1 VVRGDRQTAPQSLR
15 RRRDDGGATRFPSS
29 SGTAMPWSTPE
40 WGNMRQLFRGAVALG
55 AVAGIAV
62 AIPTVAQAAPG
73 PQAASSSRVTTEPA
87 GCATPLRPGAP
98 VCYSE
103 IRTDIHSVR
112 ANALSPHAT
121 PSGYGPSDLQSAY
134 ALASASAH
142 DGSGA
147 TVAVAE
153 LADDP
158 NLESDL
164 GTYRAQYGLSAC
176 TTANGCFR
184 KVNQS
189 GQQGNYP
196 GGDPGWG
203 TEASLDVDMVSAIC
217 PNCHILVV
225 EAGDLA
231 AAQNTAVSLGAQF
244 ISNSWGTG
252 DGSGD
257 AGMDA
262 DFNHAGVVDVAS
274 SGDSGYGVSYPATSR
289 YVVAAGGTTLN
300 RASNSRGWSETVWSG
315 AGAGCSSWESKP
327 TWQKDTGCGDR
338 TVADVSAI
346 ADPGTGVAVYDTYG
360 QGGWFVVGGTSVSSP
375 IIASVFALA
384 GAPSVP
390 AASVLYANPAGLNDV
405 TSGSDGSCSPSYLC
419 NGASGYDGPTGLGTP
434 NGLGAFIASGGGTPG
449 ATGPIVSGVSSSLCV
464 DDQASSTTNL
474 NPIQIW
480 GCNGSDAQQWTIA
493 AGNTLQ
499 VMGKCLDV
507 NSAGTTNG
515 TLVELYDCN
524 GTGAQVWQPQSNGA
538 LFNPNSGKCLD
549 DPNSSTA
556 EGTQLQIWDCNNTNA
571 QTWTLP

>member
-1 VVRGDRQTAPQSLR
+1 MRKFIP
-15 RRRDDGGATRFPSS
+15 GA
-29 SGTAMPWSTPE
+29 
-40 WGNMRQLFRGAVALG
+40 AVLA
-55 AVAGIAV
+55 AATGIALAFPV
-62 AIPTVAQAAPG
+62 AAQAAPA
-73 PQAASSSRVTTEPA
+73 PAPHAATSGHVTTAPA
-87 GCATPLRPGAP
+87 CAKPLHAGGP

-103 IRTDIHSVR
+103 VRTDITAVH

-121 PSGYGPSDLQSAY
+121 PSGYGPSDLRSAY
-134 ALASASAH
+134 NLTSAASSN
-142 DGSGA
+142 GGGA
-147 TVAVAE
+147 TVAVVE
-153 LADDP
+153 NADDP

-164 GTYRAQYGLSAC
+164 ATYRSQYGLAAC
-176 TTANGCFR
+176 TTANGCFS

-196 GGDPGWG
+196 AGDTGWG

-231 AAQNTAVSLGAQF
+231 AAQNTAVSLGAHF

-257 AGMDA
+257 SSMDA

-274 SGDSGYGVSYPATSR
+274 SGDSGYGVSFPASSR

-300 RASNSRGWSETVWSG
+300 RASSSRGWSESAWSG
-315 AGAGCSSWESKP
+315 AGAGCSSWEGKP
-327 TWQKDTGCGDR
+327 SWQTDSGCGNR

-384 GAPSVP
+384 GAPASN
-390 AASVLYANPAGLNDV
+390 AASVLYANRGDLNDV

-419 NGASGYDGPTGLGTP
+419 NGSSGYDGPTGLGTP
-434 NGLGAFIASGGGTPG
+434 NGLGAFNGSAGGGTTG
-449 ATGPIVSGVSSSLCV
+449 ATGAITAGVNSSLCV
-464 DDQASSTTNL
+464 DDRSSSTADY
-474 NPIQIW
+474 NPVQLW
-480 GCNGSDAQQWTIA
+480 GCNGSSAQQWTVGS
-493 AGNTLQ
+493 GNTLQ
-499 VMGKCLDV
+499 VLGKCLDV
-507 NSAGTTNG
+507 YAAGTADG
-515 TLVELYDCN
+515 TLADLYDCN
-524 GTGAQVWQPQSNGA
+524 GTGAQVWQPQSDGA
-538 LFNPNSGKCLD
+538 LLNPASGKCLD

-556 EGTQLQIWDCNNTNA
+556 AGTQLQIWDCNGSSA
-571 QTWTLP
+571 QHWTLP